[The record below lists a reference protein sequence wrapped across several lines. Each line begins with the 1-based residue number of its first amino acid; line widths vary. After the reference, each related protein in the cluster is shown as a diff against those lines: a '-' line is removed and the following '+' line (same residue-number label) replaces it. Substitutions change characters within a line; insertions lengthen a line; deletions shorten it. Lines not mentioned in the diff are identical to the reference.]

1 MDSFTKT
8 MLHLRI
14 IGHLEIGDKLECGAE
29 YWSISKKPKNLF
41 WLFMSSIQR
50 SFSSNSR
57 STLLMN
63 LSFLFRDV
71 LYFSENG
78 TEEDKE
84 VLLTALP
91 LTNRGLA
98 NLQQT
103 YVHDCTTTQA
113 IEILLDKSN
122 TMVSSLQE
130 CQ

>member
-1 MDSFTKT
+1 
-8 MLHLRI
+8 
-14 IGHLEIGDKLECGAE
+14 
-29 YWSISKKPKNLF
+29 
-41 WLFMSSIQR
+41 
-50 SFSSNSR
+50 
-57 STLLMN
+57 MN

-78 TEEDKE
+78 TDEDKE